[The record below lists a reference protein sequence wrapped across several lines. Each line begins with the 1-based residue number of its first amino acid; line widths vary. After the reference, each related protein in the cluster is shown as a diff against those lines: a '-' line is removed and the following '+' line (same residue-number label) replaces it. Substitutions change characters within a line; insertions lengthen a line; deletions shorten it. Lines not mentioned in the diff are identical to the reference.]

1 MPNDHF
7 TFLINCDPD
16 NRHKKFEF
24 GYLIISIIDA
34 IIILSVAMHSY
45 IWSIKKNSKPFSI
58 ELKWIIFLLMSLI
71 GTLLFIFLYIFAINN
86 VTQAFIALQYFGIAI
101 SFFFL
106 ALCLN

>member
-1 MPNDHF
+1 MPNDKF

-16 NRHKKFEF
+16 HRHKKFEF
-24 GYLIISIIDA
+24 GYLIISVLDT

-45 IWSIKKNSKPFSI
+45 IWSIKKDSKPFSI
-58 ELKWIIFLLMSLI
+58 ELKWILFVLISLVGI
-71 GTLLFIFLYIFAINN
+71 ILFIALYIFAINDITN
-86 VTQAFIALQYFGIAI
+86 AFISLQYFGIGI